1 MSSENLTRARTGASV
16 VNRECAHCAGN
27 SKDEMMARWY
37 VEYRAPD
44 GSLKG
49 IAVDISAGDTAQ
61 DVKKAIE
68 EGKLAE
74 VHIQRGTIVS
84 VHKREDE

>member
-1 MSSENLTRARTGASV
+1 
-16 VNRECAHCAGN
+16 
-27 SKDEMMARWY
+27 MARWY

-44 GSLKG
+44 KTLKG

-68 EGKLAE
+68 EGKVADL
-74 VHIQRGTIVS
+74 HIQHGAIVS

>member
-1 MSSENLTRARTGASV
+1 MV
-16 VNRECAHCAGN
+16 
-27 SKDEMMARWY
+27 RWY

-44 GSLKG
+44 GTLKG
-49 IAVDISAGDTAQ
+49 TAVDISAGDAAQ

-68 EGKLAE
+68 EGKVAE
-74 VHIQRGTIVS
+74 LYIQRGAIVS